1 MIRFLL
7 STAATVIANAVGLLL
22 AMAILPG
29 FTIDA
34 ASFIVVLLVFTGVM
48 ILTGPLVFKVAL
60 TSLPQIRGSIS
71 LVAVFLGLKV
81 TEWLMPGFDMGGL
94 ANWLAATLLVWLGS
108 LVAEILIPILIF
120 KRLRQEGG
128 PNVTIR

>member
-7 STAATVIANAVGLLL
+7 STAATLIANAVGLLL
-22 AMAILPG
+22 AKALLPG
-29 FTIDA
+29 FGIDA

-71 LVAVFLGLKV
+71 LVSVFLGLKV